1 MRNFLLITFLFLF
14 VSAYP
19 CNHDNFIDK
28 NEVRYFKVK
37 DVDEHNQMLL
47 RSSKN
52 WETFLEGHP
61 QWFVVFDE
69 LSRMP
74 NKAFGEPFTLNTND
88 PITMLNKIAGDHLS
102 TYFTT
107 NLDLRLE
114 KDVNTKKYRNITFNQ
129 YYNNLEVLN
138 SNLRLKINSDNKL
151 CGFNLNF
158 HNDIDISTLASIS
171 KEEAILSA
179 TSGVDRKMSKIK
191 FDKELKVLPVP
202 ENDKYKFELIYS
214 IEFDTRISI
223 GPAKYICYVSA
234 TTGELLMRKNTVLYE
249 APAPITHVE
258 GELYTTHPYNPATV
272 EDLVNLKIENNNNGS
287 TYYTDNNGNV
297 NINANLGTSLTYKLE
312 GLYAQVQTNNNVP
325 EFTQAL
331 NSSSNVSFDNSN
343 STIQERT
350 AYRAVNVIH
359 AHLKSVF
366 PTFTALDI
374 PLETN
379 LDEAGTCNAYYNGNS
394 INFYAEGLSAN
405 GTDYCENTGK
415 ISDVVYHEYGHAI
428 NGNRYNSG
436 TGMWNGALNE
446 GFADIWA
453 FTITLDPILGIGFYQ
468 NNPNGY
474 VRRFDINKKV
484 YPQDLVGQVHAD
496 GEIIAGSFWDLYLL
510 LGNMQQIINL
520 FKETFDSGIDGPNGN
535 EGSIYTDI
543 LIEVLY
549 ADDNDG
555 NLANGTPNDLSII
568 QAFATH
574 GITLIS
580 NANINHNP
588 VSSANANTGIGLQAN
603 IQLTYPWALGDVN
616 CFYRLNKDTV
626 WNVTN
631 LTASGNNYTTN
642 IPSQPAGTIIAY
654 YLSME
659 DIYGI
664 ESGVT
669 PMKSNFT
676 PINYANVPYFILVG
690 YELMEEE
697 DFDFNLGFWLTSDPQ
712 DNATTGLWELGN
724 PLGSYTDPS
733 DPSTIVQT
741 DDQHTQGGINCAF
754 TGNASSSQSSIGEN
768 DVDGGHTTLYSP
780 YYDMTDYNDP
790 AFTYWRWFTNNT
802 GAEPNADWWQVK
814 ITEDGINWIKIEN
827 NLTSDISWRRFAFRA
842 KDYVDLTSTSVQLKF
857 VASDSAYGALSSGS
871 LVEAA
876 VDDLY
881 LWDSNSSVSVEDI
894 NHKLNAE
901 LLKITDILGRE
912 VADSEI
918 HQHSV
923 LLYIYSNGFAE
934 RVYNTPNRF

>member
-1 MRNFLLITFLFLF
+1 M
-14 VSAYP
+14 
-19 CNHDNFIDK
+19 
-28 NEVRYFKVK
+28 
-37 DVDEHNQMLL
+37 
-47 RSSKN
+47 
-52 WETFLEGHP
+52 
-61 QWFVVFDE
+61 
-69 LSRMP
+69 
-74 NKAFGEPFTLNTND
+74 
-88 PITMLNKIAGDHLS
+88 
-102 TYFTT
+102 
-107 NLDLRLE
+107 
-114 KDVNTKKYRNITFNQ
+114 
-129 YYNNLEVLN
+129 
-138 SNLRLKINSDNKL
+138 
-151 CGFNLNF
+151 
-158 HNDIDISTLASIS
+158 
-171 KEEAILSA
+171 
-179 TSGVDRKMSKIK
+179 
-191 FDKELKVLPVP
+191 
-202 ENDKYKFELIYS
+202 
-214 IEFDTRISI
+214 
-223 GPAKYICYVSA
+223 
-234 TTGELLMRKNTVLYE
+234 
-249 APAPITHVE
+249 
-258 GELYTTHPYNPATV
+258 
-272 EDLVNLKIENNNNGS
+272 
-287 TYYTDNNGNV
+287 
-297 NINANLGTSLTYKLE
+297 
-312 GLYAQVQTNNNVP
+312 
-325 EFTQAL
+325 
-331 NSSSNVSFDNSN
+331 
-343 STIQERT
+343 
-350 AYRAVNVIH
+350 
-359 AHLKSVF
+359 
-366 PTFTALDI
+366 
-374 PLETN
+374 
-379 LDEAGTCNAYYNGNS
+379 
-394 INFYAEGLSAN
+394 
-405 GTDYCENTGK
+405 
-415 ISDVVYHEYGHAI
+415 
-428 NGNRYNSG
+428 
-436 TGMWNGALNE
+436 
-446 GFADIWA
+446 
-453 FTITLDPILGIGFYQ
+453 
-468 NNPNGY
+468 
-474 VRRFDINKKV
+474 
-484 YPQDLVGQVHAD
+484 
-496 GEIIAGSFWDLYLL
+496 
-510 LGNMQQIINL
+510 
-520 FKETFDSGIDGPNGN
+520 
-535 EGSIYTDI
+535 
-543 LIEVLY
+543 
-549 ADDNDG
+549 
-555 NLANGTPNDLSII
+555 SII

-712 DNATTGLWELGN
+712 DNATTGQWELGN

-790 AFTYWRWFTNNT
+790 AFTYWRWYTNNT

-814 ITEDGINWIKIEN
+814 ITEDGINWIKVEN

-881 LWDSNSSVSVEDI
+881 LWDSNSSVSVEDF

-918 HQHSV
+918 YQHSV
-923 LLYIYSNGFAE
+923 LLYIYSNGFVE
-934 RVYNTPNRF
+934 RIYNTPNRF